1 MKSSI
6 NERALELADAGGELL
21 VVKVIEGLDFR
32 GGLAR
37 QDGQGGAHEVLRT
50 LGRHRLDRGR
60 PMLAPD
66 HQEVGDKGLAE
77 LLAGVLGGGCPTLRR
92 GRLGHGH

>member
-50 LGRHRLDRGR
+50 LGRHGLDRGR

-66 HQEVGDKGLAE
+66 QQEVGDNGLAE
-77 LLAGVLGGGCPTLRR
+77 LLARVFGVA
-92 GRLGHGH
+92 GRWLARARH